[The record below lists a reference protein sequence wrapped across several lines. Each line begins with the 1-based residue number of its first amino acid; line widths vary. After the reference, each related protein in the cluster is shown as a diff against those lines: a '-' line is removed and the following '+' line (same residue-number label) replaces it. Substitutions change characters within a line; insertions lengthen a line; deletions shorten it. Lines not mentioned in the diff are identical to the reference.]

1 MARTAADAGVRAYV
15 DALPPEARAAVARL
29 RALIRAA
36 APKAVES
43 RSYGILGYKV
53 DGRPFVYCGGFQK
66 HAAMY
71 PVTPAMRRDH
81 GDAIAPFQAS
91 KGTLRFPL
99 ERPLPVALINRLLK
113 TRLKEMQA
121 ARTDSR

>member
-1 MARTAADAGVRAYV
+1 MTAMTRTAADAGVRAYV

-66 HAAMY
+66 HVAMY
-71 PVTPAMRRDH
+71 PVT
-81 GDAIAPFQAS
+81 
-91 KGTLRFPL
+91 
-99 ERPLPVALINRLLK
+99 
-113 TRLKEMQA
+113 A
-121 ARTDSR
+121 AAVIRTAAHSQSATSPTPKAR